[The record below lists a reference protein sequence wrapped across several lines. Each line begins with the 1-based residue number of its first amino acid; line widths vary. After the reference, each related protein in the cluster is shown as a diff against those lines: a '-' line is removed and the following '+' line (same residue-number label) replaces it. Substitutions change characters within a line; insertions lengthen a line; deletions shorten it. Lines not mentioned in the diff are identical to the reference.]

1 MRRIWLTSLLVLLGG
16 CAVPPAI
23 QMASLVADG
32 FSYVATGKSVTD
44 HGISMVAGEDCA
56 VFRAVKDEAICREEG
71 QDSAAMAFAPAGEE
85 EDLADH
91 ATADDDALAEDG
103 LPPYEP
109 TEATATAF
117 ALVGHAATQRPY

>member
-1 MRRIWLTSLLVLLGG
+1 MRRVWLTSLLVLLGG

-23 QMASLVADG
+23 QVASLVAEG

-91 ATADDDALAEDG
+91 ATAEDG

-109 TEATATAF
+109 TEATAMAF
-117 ALVGHAATQRPY
+117 APAGHAATQRPY